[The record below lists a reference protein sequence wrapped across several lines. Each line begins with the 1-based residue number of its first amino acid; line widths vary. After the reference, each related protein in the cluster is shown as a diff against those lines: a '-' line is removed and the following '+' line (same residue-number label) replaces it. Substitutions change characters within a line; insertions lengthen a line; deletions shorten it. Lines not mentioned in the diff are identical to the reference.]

1 MEGGQTGPAWKWGA
15 PVKGTGK
22 GLDYEM
28 KGEEGF
34 GVLEAQS
41 VKRMFSCFLAWVL
54 VSGGVPRSD
63 HCGQGTLV

>member
-1 MEGGQTGPAWKWGA
+1 MEVGA

-22 GLDYEM
+22 GLDYKM
-28 KGEEGF
+28 RIMEGKES
-34 GVLEAQS
+34 VCQEAQS